1 MMEVV
6 VKRLETKL
14 VKKIKKA
21 REKDEGVVRVV
32 EEMKKAEVKILRGNE
47 WQIEEE
53 LVLKERKVYMLK
65 NEKLKMEIIQLYHDV
80 LEAEHRGR
88 WKMTKLVMRNY

>member
-6 VKRLETKL
+6 VEGLETKL
-14 VKKIKKA
+14 VEKIKNA
-21 REKDEGVVRVV
+21 REKNEEVVRVV

-80 LEAEHRGR
+80 LEAEYRGR
-88 WKMTKLVMRNY
+88 

>member
-1 MMEVV
+1 MEVV

-14 VKKIKKA
+14 VKKIKKT
-21 REKDEGVVRVV
+21 REKDEEVVRVV

-80 LEAEHRGR
+80 LEAEYRGR
-88 WKMTKLVMRNY
+88 

>member
-14 VKKIKKA
+14 VKKIKNT

-80 LEAEHRGR
+80 LEAEYRGR
-88 WKMTKLVMRNY
+88 

>member
-1 MMEVV
+1 MVEVV
-6 VKRLETKL
+6 VEGLETNL

-21 REKDEGVVRVV
+21 REKDEEVVRVV

-47 WQIEEE
+47 WQIEGE

-65 NEKLKMEIIQLYHDV
+65 NEKLRMEIIQLYHDV

-88 WKMTKLVMRNY
+88 WKMTELVMRNY